1 MKELIDLFVVV
12 LLITGS
18 FGIGYYF
25 ARQEATIDSLEEK
38 YNAEPSFTAMREGL
52 TLIITSEQ
60 AVGYC
65 QKGYTVFDNN
75 GDRVCASQKD

>member
-52 TLIITSEQ
+52 TLIIASEQ
-60 AVGYC
+60 AVNYC
-65 QKGYTVFDNN
+65 QRGYAVFDNN
-75 GDRVCASQKD
+75 GDKVCGD